1 MSEFIAGYLT
11 KSDVGAS
18 QIIRYLQS
26 SSSDAAVKALNLS
39 TDGMVLT
46 LFVNFVLFAGLLLF
60 FEKNRFYKQIF
71 LKRYQRR
78 FTETSRVPPPPPDLF
93 LGWLIAI
100 YKIEE
105 YEILTMVGL
114 DAYMLMR
121 FHVLCFKLSV
131 FLSFW
136 GLLVLV
142 PTYGTAISDVTGWD
156 QYTILNITKSND
168 YRPRL
173 WVTAIMFYLFAAYF
187 CQLLYAEYHNFSIL
201 RLQYL
206 GKDDPK
212 DDPDTPA
219 QVYYTIMCEKIPVEL
234 RSADRLREY
243 FEDLFPGE
251 VYCIE
256 VALDLRELNSLT
268 SKRKSIRDKLERA
281 IAEYHVDAPKRP
293 LVVVKTGD
301 IDFFNDLN
309 VRLPHDNEKCCT
321 WFSLMIKEI
330 CKKERY
336 GYEDLDA
343 INYYAAQLQKL
354 NCDTEELQAKCF
366 ELHRNLD
373 EVVQRKLKN
382 KYDTRAAEMVEE
394 ASSFLK
400 NVRAEGGIE
409 KLLFGSS
416 KKNRQATMTGA
427 SSFDELY
434 LESDLPKTELF
445 KDEDDEEKEHE
456 VQTEH
461 KKDTDVIE
469 EADFQIKEE
478 SNFVV
483 DLTDTSSKEII
494 QQYSETADND
504 NATTNPMHDQ
514 AITKNS
520 TEDEGDGSY
529 FTFENDRSQQDND
542 RMARMRRVS
551 SIVNNNVGVERATM
565 AARHGWAHTKLATIG
580 AIRGAIEIER
590 AFEMIVV
597 GAYYKF
603 SSTAFVTFKSRMAE
617 TIAHQMTLSDE
628 TSMSIH
634 HAPNPKDIIW
644 DNVAI
649 PKTQIIM
656 RNFIT
661 NCGLIVGSIF
671 WSSLVASVDAF
682 GKRQQL
688 PESQQNFLSVCI
700 LLLFL
705 VALPFVFDF
714 LARNYEGMKLES
726 EIQNAIMTRYF
737 YYQLVNVFVTI
748 GLGGISMGNQIFNIF
763 RKPQVLIDLLG
774 QTIPSVSLYFAN
786 LIIVKIFAAI
796 PIEMLRPWQLS
807 SILFI
812 GTIMDRRKT
821 TRRDLRTGAFFAWPM
836 LYGWIYPQLMM
847 VQMIIITY
855 SCISPFLMPFG
866 ALFFAFAYIMYKYQL
881 LYVYVNDSQSHGYMW
896 YAVFNRSLVALLFA
910 TTTVLASL
918 TVQLEQ
924 TDGANNHTN
933 AGPFFF
939 LLPLPG
945 CIIYFW
951 YYCDGVFKKKMDLS
965 FQRAKFLDHVNESK
979 KDAGMPIPQDTFVK
993 HLFRQPTLTEEAQ
1006 YPEQYR
1012 NQKVNSFFDEKLIR
1026 NRNRSK
1032 SQWTSSQPSSPTASP
1047 GRKVDIE
1054 YGVNRGRACSIDV
1067 LELAEEYVE
1076 SLEELKEYFEESVL
1090 KTLVKPTTN
1099 TNEIYI
1105 DAKSNNN
1112 KNNTKSKKT

>member
-1 MSEFIAGYLT
+1 MAEIIASYLT
-11 KSDVGAS
+11 KQDLGAS
-18 QIIRYLQS
+18 QAFRGASQAFRYLQET
-26 SSSDAAVKALNLS
+26 SSDAAVRALNLS
-39 TDGMVLT
+39 TEGMILT
-46 LFVNFVLFAGLLLF
+46 LLVNVIIFAALLLF

-78 FTETSRVPPPPPDLF
+78 FTETGRVPPAPPDLF
-93 LGWLIAI
+93 LGWLISI
-100 YKIEE
+100 YRVEE
-105 YEILTMVGL
+105 YEILSMVGL

-142 PTYGTAISDVTGWD
+142 PTYGTAESDIYGWD
-156 QYTILNITKSND
+156 QYTILNITKSD
-168 YRPRL
+168 KYRPRL

-212 DDPDTPA
+212 DDPDTPS
-219 QVYYTIMCEKIPVEL
+219 QVYYTIMCEKIPAEL

-251 VYCIE
+251 VFCIE
-256 VALDLRELNSLT
+256 VALDLRELNAMT
-268 SKRKSIRDKLERA
+268 SKRKLIRDKLERA

-293 LVVVKTGD
+293 QVVIKTGA
-301 IDFFNDLN
+301 IDFFHDLN
-309 VRLPHDNEKCCT
+309 VRMPLENEKFCT
-321 WFSLMIKEI
+321 WLSLMAKEI

-336 GYEDLDA
+336 GYESLDA

-354 NCDTEELQAKCF
+354 NDDTTVLQAKCF

-373 EVVQRKLKN
+373 DVVQRKLKN

-416 KKNRQATMTGA
+416 KIDRKKRDISA
-427 SSFDELY
+427 SSSYDALH
-434 LESDLPKTELF
+434 LEADSTKRVLF
-445 KDEDDEEKEHE
+445 KEEGQEKEQDIE
-456 VQTEH
+456 TE
-461 KKDTDVIE
+461 DTKVNDEKVE
-469 EADFQIKEE
+469 FQIKEQ
-478 SNFVV
+478 SNSYVV
-483 DLTDTSSKEII
+483 DLTDTSEDI
-494 QQYSETADND
+494 DNSD
-504 NATTNPMHDQ
+504 VTNPMHEQ
-514 AITKNS
+514 VISKNS
-520 TEDEGDGSY
+520 IDEDDGNY
-529 FTFENDRSQQDND
+529 YTFDNGKSSQDSDRL
-542 RMARMRRVS
+542 ARIRRVS
-551 SIVNNNVGVERATM
+551 SIVNNNVVVERASMT
-565 AARHGWAHTKLATIG
+565 ARHGWAHTKLATIG

-628 TSMSIH
+628 TAMSIH

-644 DNVAI
+644 ENIAI
-649 PKTQIIM
+649 PKTQIVM

-661 NCGLIVGSIF
+661 NCGLIIGSIF
-671 WSSLVASVDAF
+671 WSSLVTSVDSFA
-682 GKRQQL
+682 KKQQL

-705 VALPFVFDF
+705 VTLPFVFDF

-737 YYQLVNVFVTI
+737 YYQLVNIFVTI

-763 RKPQVLIDLLG
+763 RKPQILIDLLG

-786 LIIVKIFAAI
+786 LVIVKIFAAI

-910 TTTVLASL
+910 TLTVLASL

-924 TDGANNHTN
+924 TDGANNHNN

-951 YYCDGVFKKKMDLS
+951 YYCDGIFKKKMDLS
-965 FQRAKFLDHVNESK
+965 FQRAKFLDHVNDSK
-979 KDAGMPIPQDTFVK
+979 MDAGLPVPQDTFLK

-1012 NQKVNSFFDEKLIR
+1012 NKKVNSFFDEKLIR

-1032 SQWTSSQPSSPTASP
+1032 SQWAASPPSSPTASP
-1047 GRKVDIE
+1047 SKKADVESAEI
-1054 YGVNRGRACSIDV
+1054 NRERASSIDV

-1099 TNEIYI
+1099 AAEIYI
-1105 DAKSNNN
+1105 QSQTISDNNN
-1112 KNNTKSKKT
+1112 IKTKDT